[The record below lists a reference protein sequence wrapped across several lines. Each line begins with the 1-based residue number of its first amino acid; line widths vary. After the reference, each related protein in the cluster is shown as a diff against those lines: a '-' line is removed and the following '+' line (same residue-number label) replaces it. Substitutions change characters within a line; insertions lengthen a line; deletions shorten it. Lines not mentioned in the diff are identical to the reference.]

1 MSDRLD
7 PRDLFR
13 GQRKALTLRGQDF
26 TRADVVARALL
37 FFVPVGL
44 GLVAGVS
51 GFAIMSPDAL
61 LAGLALLVGG
71 MLAVFAQIAVWRERL
86 SDRERLFANSEES
99 DRESLDEAVTH
110 VLVASF
116 WSVLG
121 IVAIVVGQSTTSDP
135 DGALLGVAC
144 GVVVAVGT
152 HVALLFMLV
161 IFKLYD
167 SYLYI
172 NKVSDRLN
180 GSVRD

>member
-13 GQRKALTLRGQDF
+13 GQWKVLTLRTSNS
-26 TRADVVARALL
+26 TRADVVIRAVVYL
-37 FFVPVGL
+37 VPLAL
-44 GLVAGVS
+44 GVVAGVS
-51 GFAIMSPDAL
+51 GFALKSPDAL

-86 SDRERLFANSEES
+86 TDRERLFAESEAS
-99 DRESLDEAVTH
+99 DRDSLDEAVTN
-110 VLVASF
+110 VLVAAF
-116 WSVLG
+116 WSVVG
-121 IVAIVVGQSTTSDP
+121 IVAIIVGQSTSNAT
-135 DGALLGVAC
+135 DGSLGGWAC
-144 GVVVAVGT
+144 GIVVAVGA
-152 HVALLFMLV
+152 HVAILFMLV

>member
-13 GQRKALTLRGQDF
+13 GQWKALTLRAGAA
-26 TRADVVARALL
+26 TRADLVGRVLVYL
-37 FFVPVGL
+37 VPL
-44 GLVAGVS
+44 AAGLVAGLS
-51 GFAIMSPDAL
+51 GFAIKSPDAI

-71 MLAVFAQIAVWRERL
+71 LLAVFAQIAGWRERL
-86 SDRERLFANSEES
+86 TERSRPFGETEES

-116 WSVLG
+116 WSVAGL
-121 IVAIVVGQSTTSDP
+121 IAVVAGQSTTNEV
-135 DGALLGVAC
+135 DGSLTGLSC
-144 GVVVAVGT
+144 GIVVAIGL
-152 HVALLFMLV
+152 HIAMLFMLV

-172 NKVSDRLN
+172 NRVSDRLS

>member
-13 GQRKALTLRGQDF
+13 GQWKVLTLRTATGS
-26 TRADVVARALL
+26 RADVVVRGLIYLVPIALG
-37 FFVPVGL
+37 V
-44 GLVAGVS
+44 VAAVS
-51 GFAIMSPDAL
+51 DFSLKSPDAI

-86 SDRERLFANSEES
+86 ADRERLFENSEAS
-99 DRESLDEAVTH
+99 DRESLDEAVTN

-116 WSVLG
+116 WSVVG
-121 IVAIVVGQSTTSDP
+121 IVAIVVGQSTTSAK
-135 DGALLGVAC
+135 DGSLGGLAC
-144 GVVVAVGT
+144 GVVVAVGA

-167 SYLYI
+167 SYIYI